1 MSERTSPRALPSVVA
16 ALVGVAAVVYLT
28 DRLIRS
34 VDAAIARTSDI
45 STQTVEQ
52 ATNAVTRILEA
63 VVRAVEPQ
71 DVVLDNAVQPDEQM
85 TDGAVIDD
93 PRDSTDEDWTDFP
106 FDQIA
111 GITDAPDLSGEQF

>member
-34 VDAAIARTSDI
+34 VDAAITRTSDI

-71 DVVLDNAVQPDEQM
+71 DVVLDNAVQPDEQLA
-85 TDGAVIDD
+85 DGAVIDD